1 MPNCIKIGKL
11 KGRTRNTAQFP
22 CFRKSIYKYVNMS
35 LSRFSDWL
43 KRSSTNEAHNIYG
56 SVSTDPFLA
65 RCKYDKSASRSLLA
79 FRSRSICFV
88 RGRLVASLKLYLP
101 DAVLEFK
108 CINGIVP
115 TYLSV
120 HFYRGRL
127 RSGRTTRQSNDRLT
141 VTSLNS
147 ELLRVKKSFVYRA
160 SNIWNSLCPERKY
173 CMSSFRRIFRH
184 ELIYAQY

>member
-1 MPNCIKIGKL
+1 MKL
-11 KGRTRNTAQFP
+11 T
-22 CFRKSIYKYVNMS
+22 IYMD
-35 LSRFSDWL
+35 LSVLTHFWRAASMTS
-43 KRSSTNEAHNIYG
+43 RPRARE
-56 SVSTDPFLA
+56 LA
-65 RCKYDKSASRSLLA
+65 LASSRSLLA